1 MSFSCEM
8 KQPGSVEEMIAT
20 LPRQD
25 QLIVKRLRA
34 LVKDCLPKAEEKLSY
49 GVPYYRH
56 NRLICFIWPP
66 TVYFGSHEG
75 KAAALAKGVTLGFNY
90 GHLMSN
96 DQGVLLAEGRK
107 QVYVMYLRDVKEID
121 DALVRSQLFE
131 AGELDD
137 TFTAKKKRSK
147 R

>member
-1 MSFSCEM
+1 M
-8 KQPGSVEEMIAT
+8 KSPGSIDEMIAT

-25 QLIVKRLRA
+25 QLIVKRLRT

-66 TVYFGSHEG
+66 SVYFGSHEG
-75 KAAALAKGVTLGFNY
+75 RQAAIDKGVTLGFNY
-90 GHLMSN
+90 GYLMSN

-107 QVYVMYLRDVKEID
+107 QVYVMYFKSLKDID
-121 DALVRSQLFE
+121 DAVIRSQLFE

-137 TFTAKKKRSK
+137 SFAKKKK
-147 R
+147 RPNR